1 MKKTIDQTQLVYWSP
16 TETSLMAQEKI
27 QFGEKTT
34 SILLVSSIISVKK
47 KWGRNA
53 WMVHGA
59 SGKKNNGS

>member
-1 MKKTIDQTQLVYWSP
+1 
-16 TETSLMAQEKI
+16 MAQEKI

-53 WMVHGA
+53 
-59 SGKKNNGS
+59 